1 MTNFWR
7 AVDEERYLK
16 ESGEDEDVEWRLV
29 DSKGYPA
36 GWLEEKLNDDGA
48 TRIERECIEFKRSEG
63 DEY

>member
-16 ESGEDEDVEWRLV
+16 ESGEDEVVEWRLV
-29 DSKGYPA
+29 DSKGYLA
-36 GWLEEKLNDDGA
+36 QWLEEKLNDDDA

-63 DEY
+63 DE